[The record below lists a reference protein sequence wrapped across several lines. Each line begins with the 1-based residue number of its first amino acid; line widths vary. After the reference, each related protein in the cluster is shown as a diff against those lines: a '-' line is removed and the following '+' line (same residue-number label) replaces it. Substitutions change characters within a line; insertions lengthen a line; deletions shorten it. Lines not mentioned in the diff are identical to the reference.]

1 MDAGLDFVILAN
13 LTFSAT
19 VGIVACERSLTRI
32 SEDSGF
38 GEMATRVRRP
48 TSVRRREIIEAA
60 RVVITERGMRALTI
74 GAIARTV
81 GVSDGAIYRHFR
93 GKKQILAG
101 LIEDIDD
108 RLARR
113 IDLIDG
119 DPESGLIRLESVLRD
134 NVAPSTTTGVSF
146 MVIAEVLMN
155 GDDELR
161 TLMQTAVD
169 KHLEMIEAQ
178 LTIGVQRGEVKADV
192 DVKAAA
198 LQFYGLIQ
206 AVNTLNHFVTDDDH
220 PVGDSA
226 ALWKVF
232 KSGVSH

>member
-1 MDAGLDFVILAN
+1 MV
-13 LTFSAT
+13 
-19 VGIVACERSLTRI
+19 
-32 SEDSGF
+32 
-38 GEMATRVRRP
+38 TRVRRP

-74 GAIARTV
+74 GAIARAV

-119 DPESGLIRLESVLRD
+119 DPESGLTRLESVLRD
-134 NVAPSTTTGVSF
+134 NVAPSTTIGVSF

-155 GDDELR
+155 GDHELR
-161 TLMQTAVD
+161 KLMQSGHRQASVD
-169 KHLEMIEAQ
+169 DRSSVEHREFRSE
-178 LTIGVQRGEVKADV
+178 EVKRV
-192 DVKAAA
+192 TSIVKAAS

-206 AVNTLNHFVTDDDH
+206 AVNTLNHFVTDEDLSDR
-220 PVGDSA
+220 
-226 ALWKVF
+226 
-232 KSGVSH
+232 